1 MTLSWLV
8 EESTGGRGLARF
20 KLKTWQC
27 DELFARRS
35 NSKGPVIC
43 KFENLFICACE
54 TMRWSSTSK
63 SCTFIL
69 RSESPE
75 RTFGQAVQPQF

>member
-1 MTLSWLV
+1 MALSWLV

-27 DELFARRS
+27 DELFARCS

-43 KFENLFICACE
+43 KFENLFV
-54 TMRWSSTSK
+54 R
-63 SCTFIL
+63 
-69 RSESPE
+69 
-75 RTFGQAVQPQF
+75 Q